1 MAKSV
6 FVEKKRQWEK
16 ACVPVLIIRV
26 GLSFSLLVGSSPS
39 SHHNRL
45 LVYLLLSGTY
55 MIKFHYSSLDSCPS
69 NERIILRY
77 KTEYFYYI
85 ETENLA

>member
-26 GLSFSLLVGSSPS
+26 GLSFSLLVIS
-39 SHHNRL
+39 
-45 LVYLLLSGTY
+45 Y
-55 MIKFHYSSLDSCPS
+55 MIGRGFESKLKS
-69 NERIILRY
+69 
-77 KTEYFYYI
+77 
-85 ETENLA
+85 